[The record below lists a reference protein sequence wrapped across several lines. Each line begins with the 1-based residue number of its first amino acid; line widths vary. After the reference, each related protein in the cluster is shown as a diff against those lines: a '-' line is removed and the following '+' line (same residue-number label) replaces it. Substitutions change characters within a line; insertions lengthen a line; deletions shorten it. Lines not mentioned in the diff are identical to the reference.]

1 MKGIFLS
8 RVLLVLVL
16 LSSLERRIVRSDSIK
31 ISSSP
36 KGSTLIEILSLSLI
50 LSRPLSIQDPLFRYY
65 IDLH

>member
-36 KGSTLIEILSLSLI
+36 KRSTLIEILSLSLI
-50 LSRPLSIQDPLFRYY
+50 LSCPLSIQDPLFRHY